1 MPALQREASDA
12 SEGVFVSGDDIDVSY
27 EDPCDIAG
35 YVKMSGIVDKKLL
48 SGYSA
53 GYRLLI
59 KSGDSYY
66 EASPVGADDEGQ
78 YAEGAFTA
86 YVPAE
91 IAGTGDMS
99 FILV

>member
-12 SEGVFVSGDDIDVSY
+12 SEGVFVSGDYIDVSY

-35 YVKMSGIVDKKLL
+35 YVKMNGIVDKKLL
-48 SGYSA
+48 SGYSD

-86 YVPAE
+86 YVPAG